1 MWEDRREQWN
11 AQTDDARD
19 AADIDYAR
27 IIHSASFR
35 RLQGKTQILN
45 LGDSDFYRTR
55 LTHSLEVAQI
65 AGGVVKHIAKNCP
78 STQLQNLLP
87 DRSLIHAI
95 GSAHDLGH
103 PPFGHGGETALNY
116 CMRNAGGFEGN
127 GQTLR
132 ILSRLEN
139 FSKNSGANLTR
150 RSLLG
155 VLKYPVAY
163 GQAISPAVRPKL
175 MDNTTTIQIIDAE
188 SSKPPKCYMDSEKDV
203 VDWILDPIDASEKSH
218 FVSYESV
225 VEKHNIPLHK
235 SFDCSIMDVADD
247 IAYAV
252 HDLEDAVALTLYS
265 RVRFEELVPEK
276 KCTSFLDQLKNRYPD
291 EVGNDVYS
299 HFLNMLFGE
308 SGMRKRCISRLVFHF
323 VSAVEIEELE
333 QFQEPLLRFRA
344 KVREPE
350 RTFLKS
356 LKSSVYEE
364 VIKSPSVQHL
374 EFKGQEMVVAVFEAM
389 QSDPKR
395 LMPRD
400 AYKKY
405 ESSDGNLRVLC
416 DYVAGMTDI
425 YLLKTFERL
434 FSPRMGS
441 VFDKL

>member
-1 MWEDRREQWN
+1 MWQDRREQWN
-11 AQTDDARD
+11 AQADDARD

-65 AGGVVKHIAKNCP
+65 AGGIIKHIAKKYPN
-78 STQLQNLLP
+78 TQEKGLLA

-95 GSAHDLGH
+95 GCTHDLGH

-116 CMRNAGGFEGN
+116 CMRDAGGFEGN

-155 VLKYPVAY
+155 VLKYPVAFSKE
-163 GQAISPAVRPKL
+163 ANPEIRPEL
-175 MDNTTTIQIIDAE
+175 MDKTTTIRIINAE

-203 VDWILDPIDASEKSH
+203 VDWILQP
-218 FVSYESV
+218 V
-225 VEKHNIPLHK
+225 VESDKVEFERWKPVANKHNSPLHK

-252 HDLEDAVALTLYS
+252 HDLEDAVALNLYS
-265 RVRFEELVPEK
+265 RARFEELVPES
-276 KCTSFLDQLKNRYPD
+276 KCTSFLNELKKRYPV

-299 HFLNMLFGE
+299 HFLNMLFGD
-308 SGMRKRCISRLVFHF
+308 SGTRKRCISRLVFHF

-333 QFQEPLLRFRA
+333 QFQESLLRFWA

-350 RTFLKS
+350 KTFLKA
-356 LKSSVYEE
+356 LKSSVSEE
-364 VIKSPSVQHL
+364 VIKSPGVQHL

-389 QSDPKR
+389 QSNPKR
-395 LMPRD
+395 PMPRD

-405 ESSDGNLRVLC
+405 EVSLGDLRVLC
-416 DYVAGMTDI
+416 DYVAGMTDT